1 MQAMPPKEPDAFLPE
16 PPEDPDTGEVRAERG
31 WMSGHRV
38 TAWPL
43 ERALPCVRPAR
54 PGELADP
61 AALLMFQDRK
71 ARLGIF
77 LGSVLARPPAHARQ
91 RLLGVVDRER
101 LAGADLAPPAPFP
114 TLRGQPL
121 WDAEGRPSAG

>member
-1 MQAMPPKEPDAFLPE
+1 MSPREPDPFLPE
-16 PPEDPDTGEVRAERG
+16 LPEDPDTAEVRSERV
-31 WMSGHRV
+31 WMAGHRV

-61 AALLMFQDRK
+61 AALLLFQDRK

-77 LGSVLARPPAHARQ
+77 LGSVLARPPGHARQ

-101 LAGADLAPPAPFP
+101 LAEADLAPPAPFP
-114 TLRGQPL
+114 THRAQPL
-121 WDAEGRPSAG
+121 WDAEGRTPRRG

>member
-1 MQAMPPKEPDAFLPE
+1 MPPKAPDPFQPE
-16 PPEDPDTGEVRAERG
+16 VPEDPDTDEVRAERR
-31 WMSGHRV
+31 WMAGHRV
-38 TAWPL
+38 VAWPL

-61 AALLMFQDRK
+61 AALLMFQDRR

-77 LGSVLARPPAHARQ
+77 LGSVLSRPPSHARQ

-101 LAGADLAPPAPFP
+101 LAAADLAPPAPFP
-114 TLRGQPL
+114 SELAQPM
-121 WDAEGRPSAG
+121 WDADGRAPRRR

>member
-1 MQAMPPKEPDAFLPE
+1 MPPKEPDAFLPE
-16 PPEDPDTGEVRAERG
+16 LPEDPDTEEVRAERR
-31 WMSGHRV
+31 WMAGHRV

-61 AALLMFQDRK
+61 AALLMFRDRR

-77 LGSVLARPPAHARQ
+77 LGSVLARPPDHARQ
-91 RLLGVVDRER
+91 RLLGVVDRRR
-101 LAGADLAPPAPFP
+101 LAAAHLAPPAPFP
-114 TLRGQPL
+114 ALRAQPA
-121 WDAEGRPSAG
+121 WDAEGRAPRG

>member
-16 PPEDPDTGEVRAERG
+16 LPEDPDTEEVRAERA
-31 WMSGHRV
+31 WMAGHRV

-61 AALLMFQDRK
+61 AALLMFRDRR

-77 LGSVLARPPAHARQ
+77 LGSVLARPPDHARQ
-91 RLLGVVDRER
+91 RLLGVVDRPR
-101 LAGADLAPPAPFP
+101 LAAADLAPPAPFP
-114 TLRGQPL
+114 ALRAQPA
-121 WDAEGRPSAG
+121 WDAEGRAPRG

>member
-1 MQAMPPKEPDAFLPE
+1 MPPKEPDAFLPE
-16 PPEDPDTGEVRAERG
+16 LPEDPDTGEVRAERR
-31 WMSGHRV
+31 WMAGHRV

-61 AALLMFQDRK
+61 AALLMFRDRR

-77 LGSVLARPPAHARQ
+77 LGSVLARPPDHARQ
-91 RLLGVVDRER
+91 RLLGVVDRQR
-101 LAGADLAPPAPFP
+101 LAAADLAPPAPFP
-114 TLRGQPL
+114 ALRAQPA
-121 WDAEGRPSAG
+121 WDAEGRAPRG